1 MLRLTAILL
10 LSLLAACTKPPT
22 TIDSIDIRLS
32 GKRGVFITLN
42 REQGGQIALDASAEN
57 SAPSSFALP
66 PDRFDAIADQLEQFR
81 QEATP
86 STDESVA
93 ALNLNANCP
102 ASAPYVTDSGA
113 IWIRWRGPAMSEHYL
128 AELGC
133 DPDRNRAR
141 NAELQ
146 AIIGQLPIP
155 PE

>member
-1 MLRLTAILL
+1 MRRLTAILL
-10 LSLLAACTKPPT
+10 LSLLAACAKPPA

-57 SAPSSFALP
+57 SAPSRFALP
-66 PDRFDAIADQLEQFR
+66 PERFDAIAAQLEPFR
-81 QEATP
+81 QQATP
-86 STDESVA
+86 STDESMA
-93 ALNLNANCP
+93 ALIDKGNCP
-102 ASAPYVTDSGA
+102 AFAPYVTDQGA
-113 IWIRWRGPAMSEHYL
+113 IWIRWHGPNVSEHCL

-141 NAELQ
+141 NTQLQ
-146 AIIGQLPIP
+146 AIIGQLPVP

>member
-32 GKRGVFITLN
+32 GKRGVLITLN

-57 SAPSSFALP
+57 SAPNRFALP
-66 PDRFDAIADQLEQFR
+66 LERFDAIAAQLEPFR
-81 QEATP
+81 QQATP

-93 ALNLNANCP
+93 ALNDKGNCP
-102 ASAPYVTDSGA
+102 AFAPYATDSGS
-113 IWIRWRGPAMSEHYL
+113 IWIRWNGPTVSEHYF

-133 DPDRNRAR
+133 DRDRNRVR

-146 AIIGQLPIP
+146 AIISQLPVP
-155 PE
+155 PV